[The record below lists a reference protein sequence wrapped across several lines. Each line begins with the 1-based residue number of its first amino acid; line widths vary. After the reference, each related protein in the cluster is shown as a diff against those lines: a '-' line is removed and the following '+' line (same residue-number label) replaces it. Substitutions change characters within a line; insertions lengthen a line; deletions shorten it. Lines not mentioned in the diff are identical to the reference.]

1 MKITLLI
8 DNEAHPQQAR
18 LHHEHGLSM
27 YFQADGLHWLLDTG
41 NSPLFIENAQKLGIK
56 LEDID
61 YVFLSHGHKD
71 HTGGIEAFLQINSK
85 ATVLISE
92 QVRHKK
98 YYSYRHESPRDIT
111 LQHQVLE
118 QYAPRVRYIKQSQW
132 LSDKLALV
140 THLPQ
145 NHPQPRANSTLYAQD
160 GDGKRLPDTFDHEMA
175 LAVKEGDGL
184 IVFSG
189 CAHNGLLNTIE
200 ACSAYCKTNKIK
212 ACIGGAHLPNK
223 TESSAWELNEE
234 IRDLGRGLLKTY
246 PAMQLI
252 TGHCTGKHA
261 QGLLKEV
268 MQQQVQTFYS
278 GCTLEV

>member
-27 YFQADGLHWLLDTG
+27 YFQADGLHWLLD
-41 NSPLFIENAQKLGIK
+41 
-56 LEDID
+56 
-61 YVFLSHGHKD
+61 
-71 HTGGIEAFLQINSK
+71 
-85 ATVLISE
+85 
-92 QVRHKK
+92 
-98 YYSYRHESPRDIT
+98 
-111 LQHQVLE
+111 
-118 QYAPRVRYIKQSQW
+118 
-132 LSDKLALV
+132 
-140 THLPQ
+140 
-145 NHPQPRANSTLYAQD
+145 
-160 GDGKRLPDTFDHEMA
+160 
-175 LAVKEGDGL
+175 
-184 IVFSG
+184 
-189 CAHNGLLNTIE
+189 TIE

-246 PAMQLI
+246 PEMQLI